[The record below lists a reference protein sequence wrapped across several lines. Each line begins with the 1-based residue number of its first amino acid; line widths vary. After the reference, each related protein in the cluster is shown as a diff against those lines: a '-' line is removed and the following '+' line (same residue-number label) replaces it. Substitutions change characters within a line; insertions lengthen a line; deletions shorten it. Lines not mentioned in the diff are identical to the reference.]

1 MTETAP
7 FGDFSM
13 ISCKDKHHESSSIYF
28 KSPIGSFKHEHSYGG
43 DSRGVKGGRKLNCIK
58 RKSSDSPLFISN
70 MAFQKDI
77 LRDASWHTLHRRQ
90 IPFRALHRQHC
101 TILLQH
107 TFQLLQ
113 KMPKCFFWT
122 RETGAQISQGSQHPP
137 TDTLNSCI
145 TDSITWAEIG
155 LCPSLMCRCAQ
166 SGKGT
171 KYPAFPAPS
180 L

>member
-28 KSPIGSFKHEHSYGG
+28 KYPIGSFKHEHSYGG

-101 TILLQH
+101 TIFLQH

-113 KMPKCFFWT
+113 KNAKVFFLDKRNWSSDFA
-122 RETGAQISQGSQHPP
+122 R
-137 TDTLNSCI
+137 
-145 TDSITWAEIG
+145 
-155 LCPSLMCRCAQ
+155 
-166 SGKGT
+166 
-171 KYPAFPAPS
+171 FPASSYRYAEQLHHRQYHMGRNRIVPKP
-180 L
+180 